1 MHGCMDALGDEC
13 MDAWRDECMNAWMH
27 GRMS

>member
-13 MDAWRDECMNAWMH
+13 MDAWKDECMNAWMH